1 MGISNLVR
9 KVFKSKQLF
18 ELRFVVV
25 SFFIFQLTAYNSLD
39 FNSARDDRVRS
50 QTLKDL
56 ETSISEVFVILN
68 EPSWPTDKTLLSPS
82 K

>member
-1 MGISNLVR
+1 MQ
-9 KVFKSKQLF
+9 KSIQLF